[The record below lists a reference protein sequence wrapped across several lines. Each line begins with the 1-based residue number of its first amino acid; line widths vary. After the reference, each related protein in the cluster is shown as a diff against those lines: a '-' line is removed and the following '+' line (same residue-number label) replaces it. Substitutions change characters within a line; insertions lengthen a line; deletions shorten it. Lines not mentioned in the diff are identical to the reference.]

1 MNIWTL
7 RHPPVNRGGRCV
19 GQTVIETTISGAEAV
34 AQASRSAPFR
44 PTRLFS
50 SDLPR
55 CADLARGLAEEWSV
69 PVQFDPRLREMNFGE
84 WEGRHYDAIEAE
96 DGERWHTWCNNWMTE
111 APPGGESLDDFVARV
126 RDWIAD
132 QEPSSDEAVVTHAG
146 VIRVLRVLG
155 GMTWDDAM
163 ASENPFLGWTE
174 HRL

>member
-1 MNIWTL
+1 
-7 RHPPVNRGGRCV
+7 
-19 GQTVIETTISGAEAV
+19 
-34 AQASRSAPFR
+34 
-44 PTRLFS
+44 
-50 SDLPR
+50 
-55 CADLARGLAEEWSV
+55 
-69 PVQFDPRLREMNFGE
+69 
-84 WEGRHYDAIEAE
+84 
-96 DGERWHTWCNNWMTE
+96 MTE